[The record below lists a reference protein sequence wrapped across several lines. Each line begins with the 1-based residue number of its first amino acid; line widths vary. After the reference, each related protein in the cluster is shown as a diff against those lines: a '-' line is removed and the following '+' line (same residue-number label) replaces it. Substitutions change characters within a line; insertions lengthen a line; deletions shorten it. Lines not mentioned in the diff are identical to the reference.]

1 MYMHRGRF
9 IFLLSYAKV
18 SYSGV
23 IGYDEELA
31 TLPESILFED
41 DRPENVTGLR
51 FWVPFSVAIRTV
63 QI

>member
-1 MYMHRGRF
+1 MSMCRGSF

-23 IGYDEELA
+23 IGYDAKLA
-31 TLPESILFED
+31 TLFEGVLFEE
-41 DRPENVTGLR
+41 DRPENVTVLR
-51 FWVPFSVAIRTV
+51 FCDLFSVVTRTV